1 MKHLLRN
8 ILDPHSLSLQMTK
21 LTRNRNY
28 DDAVYYYK
36 LPHPSNA
43 PEWAY
48 SEQDTTYETDFDE
61 YTQNQTDEEN
71 EDIDRNNNPKKLS
84 RDERHVSQEH
94 QVGESSAHGE
104 IRGAILQ
111 NEKALEEALRQ
122 SGNEYAPLTDEDYD
136 NF

>member
-8 ILDPHSLSLQMTK
+8 ILDPHSLSLQTTK
-21 LTRNRNY
+21 LTRHRNY
-28 DDAVYYYK
+28 DDTVYYYK

-61 YTQNQTDEEN
+61 YTQNQTDE
-71 EDIDRNNNPKKLS
+71 DIDQNNVN
-84 RDERHVSQEH
+84 QEY

-104 IRGAILQ
+104 IRGA

-122 SGNEYAPLTDEDYD
+122 SGDKYAPLTDKDYD
-136 NF
+136 DF